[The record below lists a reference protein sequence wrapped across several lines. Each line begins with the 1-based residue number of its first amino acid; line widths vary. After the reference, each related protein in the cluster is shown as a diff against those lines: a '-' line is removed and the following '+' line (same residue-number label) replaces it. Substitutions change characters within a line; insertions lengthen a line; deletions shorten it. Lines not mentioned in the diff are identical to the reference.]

1 VVKPTAGM
9 NTNCNMNN
17 YSSGL
22 RSLSSDCLRFEQS
35 ANSITNCDVA
45 DDDQTGLCVCVS
57 SVN

>member
-1 VVKPTAGM
+1 MAGM